1 MTKPWT
7 SLAILSLLISPAFGA
22 EAPVGLDGQTN
33 GLTDQATYDANRKT
47 FDEVEAIDD
56 GLGPVYNAQS
66 CRECHQ
72 NPVSGGASQVGE
84 LRAGH
89 TVHGRFQ
96 NPVVRIN
103 DGKDTITGRS
113 LINDRAICPQAQE
126 RVPDGNPIHA
136 FRVSL
141 SLLGDGFI
149 EAVPD
154 GTLKALA
161 RKNGGIALKVPILEA
176 PGQGAIGRFGWKAQ
190 HASLLSFS
198 ADAYLNEM
206 GITNRLQPN
215 EVTTVCQPSN
225 VAQPNDQSNDIEK
238 FAAFIRA
245 TKAPPRDEIQAATR
259 EARRGEQLF
268 KEIGCEGCHVATMRT
283 APAGTQIAGGTFTI
297 PEALGDKT
305 FHPYS
310 DFLLHNVG
318 TGDGIGIAVVE
329 HFGPQAGYMPQA
341 AIDQTANRMRTP
353 PLWGVRLRTRLMH
366 DGASVTFFDAIRRHA
381 GEARGEARRFIRLID
396 REQSA
401 LIAFLRSL

>member
-1 MTKPWT
+1 MQG
-7 SLAILSLLISPAFGA
+7 LLSAALLISTALAAGPL
-22 EAPVGLDGQTN
+22 EAPTGLDNRTN
-33 GLTDQATYDANRKT
+33 GLTDQATHDANRKT
-47 FDEVEAIDD
+47 FDEVETIDD

-72 NPVSGGASQVGE
+72 NPVSGGPSQVGE
-84 LRAGH
+84 LRVGH
-89 TVHGRFQ
+89 IMHGRFQ

-103 DGKDTITGRS
+103 DGKDTITGRT

-126 RVPDGNPIHA
+126 SVPDGNPIRT
-136 FRVSL
+136 FRASL
-141 SLLGDGFI
+141 SVLGDGFI

-154 GTLKALA
+154 RTLKALA
-161 RKNGGIALKVPILEA
+161 RRNGGLALSVPILEA

-206 GITNRLQPN
+206 GITSRLQPN
-215 EVTTVCQPSN
+215 EVTTVCQPPG
-225 VAQPNDQSNDIEK
+225 VPQPNDQSNDIDK
-238 FAAFIRA
+238 FAMFMRA
-245 TKAPPRDEIQAATR
+245 TKAPPRDEIQAATHK
-259 EARRGEQLF
+259 ARRGEYLF
-268 KEIGCEGCHVATMRT
+268 KQIGCERCHIATLRT
-283 APAGTQIAGGTFTI
+283 APAGTKINGGTFEV

-329 HFGPQAGYMPQA
+329 HFGPQAGYMPRTA
-341 AIDQTANRMRTP
+341 VDQTANRMRTP

-366 DGASVTFFDAIRRHA
+366 DGATHTFFDAIRRHA
-381 GEARGEARRFIRLID
+381 GEARGEAHRFNRLID
-396 REQSA
+396 REKDA
-401 LIAFLRSL
+401 LVAFLLSL